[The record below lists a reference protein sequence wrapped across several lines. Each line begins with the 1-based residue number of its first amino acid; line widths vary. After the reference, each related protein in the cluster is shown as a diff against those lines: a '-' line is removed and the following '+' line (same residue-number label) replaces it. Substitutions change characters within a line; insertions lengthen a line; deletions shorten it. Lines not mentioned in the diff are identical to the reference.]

1 MSRQSTA
8 AGPNAHGAALSS
20 RRIARWTAATESALI
35 SGLEDV
41 TGKFIAIKELGY
53 GIAIDDFGTGYSSLS
68 YLKNLPVDTLKI
80 DQAFIRDLHRSTQ
93 DVTIVSAVVR
103 MGQSLGFAIVA
114 EGVEEA
120 RHVQIL
126 QGLGCDQ
133 GQGYHFSRPVPE
145 AELIPLLKQGGGTV
159 KV

>member
-1 MSRQSTA
+1 MNGDEIVPNSTILIDR
-8 AGPNAHGAALSS
+8 N
-20 RRIARWTAATESALI
+20 RITYVGTGDNIRY
-35 SGLEDV
+35 GDDFKRVDV

-80 DQAFIRDLHRSTQ
+80 DQAFIRDLHRSAQ
-93 DVTIVSAVVR
+93 DVTIVTAVVR

-145 AELIPLLKQGGGTV
+145 AELIPLLKQGCGTV
-159 KV
+159 KA